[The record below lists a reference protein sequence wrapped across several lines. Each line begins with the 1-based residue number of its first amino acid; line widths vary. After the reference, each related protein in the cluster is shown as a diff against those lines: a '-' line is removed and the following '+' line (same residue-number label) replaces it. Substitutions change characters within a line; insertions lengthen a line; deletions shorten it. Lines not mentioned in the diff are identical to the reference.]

1 MLWSHGASGFT
12 GEMLSRSFPVAA
24 RSSQWG
30 STATIGVEIW
40 SSYPLVNIQ
49 KAIEHCHFIV
59 DLPIKHGGSFHSYVN
74 VYQWVPVGSN
84 QLFGRLELNCP
95 MYNIKASILL
105 VLGWWYFQPRPNC
118 LIAQKT
124 TSTSYCGIVRVSLWF
139 WFAPLMRWSTW
150 SHDQVSN
157 PKVVWAHAVWIT
169 EPFGSWHQLTMFFPG
184 IPQFRFGPCHLDHP
198 LMDPSLRSGQNGDL
212 GLVLGCRFSACGHL
226 VVRLWGKMHQTFQTL
241 PFFIHLLVD
250 RNCCE
255 THKFPYNPRT

>member
-1 MLWSHGASGFT
+1 M
-12 GEMLSRSFPVAA
+12 AA

-105 VLGWWYFQPRPNC
+105 VLGW
-118 LIAQKT
+118 
-124 TSTSYCGIVRVSLWF
+124 
-139 WFAPLMRWSTW
+139 
-150 SHDQVSN
+150 
-157 PKVVWAHAVWIT
+157 
-169 EPFGSWHQLTMFFPG
+169 
-184 IPQFRFGPCHLDHP
+184 
-198 LMDPSLRSGQNGDL
+198 
-212 GLVLGCRFSACGHL
+212 
-226 VVRLWGKMHQTFQTL
+226 
-241 PFFIHLLVD
+241 
-250 RNCCE
+250 
-255 THKFPYNPRT
+255 